1 MNQSELEAFTLAL
14 DNVQRTQAFGYTFFF
29 VGDDHMV
36 PFVTLADSDNEHD
49 AVSHLNRDGVYR
61 INIGVSRA
69 TFQALVGEMNRDVVD
84 HTRLNVFLPH
94 PHYAAQNF
102 ICILNPEGENAE
114 RTKAF
119 IVEAHAIAVARLAR
133 RAPKGE

>member
-1 MNQSELEAFTLAL
+1 MNQSELEAFTAAL
-14 DNVQRTQAFGYTFFF
+14 DNVSRTEAYGYTFFF

-49 AVSHLNRDGVYR
+49 AVSHLNRAGVFR

-69 TFQALVGEMNRDVVD
+69 TFQALVGEVNREAVD
-84 HTRLNVFLPH
+84 HTALNVFLPH

-114 RTKAF
+114 QTKAY
-119 IVEAHAIAVARLAR
+119 IVEAHGLATARLAR
-133 RAPKGE
+133 RAAKGE